1 MAYILVNTGSI
12 ANSDT
17 ADTIRQG
24 FHKVNSNF
32 ISLNTSGITSS
43 LQLAVTTGGGSGY
56 YLPIVINGTTYKIVL
71 NNN

>member
-17 ADTIRQG
+17 ADTIREG

-43 LQLAVTTGGGSGY
+43 INLAGAAGGSSGL

>member
-17 ADTIRQG
+17 ADTIRVG

-43 LQLAVTTGGGSGY
+43 INLANTSGGSSGKF
-56 YLPIVINGTTYKIVL
+56 LPIVINGITYKIPL
-71 NNN
+71 NYN

>member
-17 ADTIRQG
+17 ADTIREG

-43 LQLAVTTGGGSGY
+43 LNLAVTTGGSSGY

>member
-17 ADTIRQG
+17 ADTIRAG
-24 FHKVNSNF
+24 FHKVNQNF

-43 LQLAVTTGGGSGY
+43 INLANTSGGSSGKF
-56 YLPIVINGTTYKIVL
+56 LPIVINGITYKIPL
-71 NNN
+71 NYN

>member
-43 LQLAVTTGGGSGY
+43 LHLVNTAGGGSGY

>member
-1 MAYILVNTGSI
+1 MAYILVNSGSI

-43 LQLAVTTGGGSGY
+43 LNLAVTTGGGSGY

>member
-17 ADTIRQG
+17 ADTIREG

>member
-17 ADTIRQG
+17 ADTIREG

-32 ISLNTSGITSS
+32 ISLNTMETKKKFE
-43 LQLAVTTGGGSGY
+43 T
-56 YLPIVINGTTYKIVL
+56 VIEYEQETV
-71 NNN
+71 

>member
-17 ADTIRQG
+17 ADTIRVG

-43 LQLAVTTGGGSGY
+43 LNLAVTTGGGSGY